1 MQIGSSALAD
11 LSAVSWV
18 DWTAIAV
25 LLIFAVLGLAR
36 GAVWQLTRAG
46 ILVLA
51 YLLAIVAGPH
61 VAELARSMFSAD
73 HGRAHDYVAFITVFL
88 AVVVAAG
95 VLAWLLQRMSES
107 TELSRANRLV
117 GAGAGVLTGGLIV
130 LALLTGVQMLHD
142 WTGGGAGVV
151 RAAEQ
156 SRAEAVG
163 RDVLRAAERALPSP
177 WSQRAERWRELLDDP
192 ELTPRGT
199 FRPLDEGHQS
209 TAR

>member
-1 MQIGSSALAD
+1 M
-11 LSAVSWV
+11 SWI
-18 DWTAIAV
+18 DWTAIA
-25 LLIFAVLGLAR
+25 LLFIFAVLGLAR

-61 VAELARSMFSAD
+61 VAEVARSVFSAE

-88 AVVVAAG
+88 LVVVGAG
-95 VLAWLLQRMSES
+95 VLAWLLQRMSEH
-107 TELSRANRLV
+107 TELSRANRLF
-117 GAGAGVLTGGLIV
+117 GAAVGVLTGGLIV

-142 WTGGGAGVV
+142 WTGGGAGIV

-156 SRAEAVG
+156 SRTEAVG
-163 RDVLRAAERALPSP
+163 RDVLRAAQRALPSP

-199 FRPLDEGHQS
+199 FRPLREPSQT